1 MRLNSTQVE
10 TGAVFHPVAG
20 RSLDRLAS
28 HELLSGHRDPAKRGH
43 THAGHVEYQPNFVH
57 FGTGSIN
64 ITTVCGYERA
74 ECMRLFK

>member
-1 MRLNSTQVE
+1 MNYFLVAATQ
-10 TGAVFHPVAG
+10 
-20 RSLDRLAS
+20 L
-28 HELLSGHRDPAKRGH
+28 KRGH
-43 THAGHVEYQPNFVH
+43 THADHVEYQPIFVC